1 MRFDFRF
8 VSSQANFIYS
18 YYTHNYTYIKLKNT
32 HGTIFIISGNSAN
45 IMLNSSVNHSI
56 VQEIVGR
63 VISNAGE
70 KAVAVYFSTRRF
82 LRKAMAPRRPIPDRV
97 KMMPRAS
104 REDGISP
111 S

>member
-1 MRFDFRF
+1 M
-8 VSSQANFIYS
+8 
-18 YYTHNYTYIKLKNT
+18 
-32 HGTIFIISGNSAN
+32 IFIILGSSGDSL
-45 IMLNSSVNHSI
+45 LNSSVNHSI

-70 KAVAVYFSTRRF
+70 KVVAVYFSTRRF